1 MQKLIFLVGASYA
14 IQVKNQMLVQLDDE
28 DIDLDQE
35 FVVLAALGELL
46 CLIQG
51 FVLLAAYFDRSV
63 DIEDRFSLVLALGPL
78 YELCYFV
85 LLFQFY
91 VAI

>member
-1 MQKLIFLVGASYA
+1 
-14 IQVKNQMLVQLDDE
+14 
-28 DIDLDQE
+28 LDQE

-51 FVLLAAYFDRSV
+51 FVLLAADFDRSV

-78 YELCYFV
+78 YELSYFV

>member
-1 MQKLIFLVGASYA
+1 MI
-14 IQVKNQMLVQLDDE
+14 DDVE
-28 DIDLDQE
+28 CTKVVLAVFDFDLDQE